1 MQALTGIFFWP
12 VDLIWPVV
20 QPMHAVSNGSG
31 MGKKYRVSTPA
42 DSTLLGDILV
52 AQVEPLAKCV
62 LGCLTSEKFP
72 LVFEI
77 HVHLLPLM
85 CTAACDD

>member
-42 DSTLLGDILV
+42 DSTFLLAIL
-52 AQVEPLAKCV
+52 ATGVEPFCKM
-62 LGCLTSEKFP
+62 
-72 LVFEI
+72 LVGLFM
-77 HVHLLPLM
+77 LP
-85 CTAACDD
+85 